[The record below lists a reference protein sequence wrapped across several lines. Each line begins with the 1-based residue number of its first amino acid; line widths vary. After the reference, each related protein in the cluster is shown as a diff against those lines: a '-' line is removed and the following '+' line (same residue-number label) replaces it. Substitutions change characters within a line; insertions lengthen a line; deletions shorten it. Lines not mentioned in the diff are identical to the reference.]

1 MERDAAKFLPK
12 LLKKEIGWKYSRTA
26 RMEET
31 WKNMSAFL
39 YYLFTLTAAR
49 GGTCAFTLK
58 IVNTLINTWQ

>member
-39 YYLFTLTAAR
+39 YYLFTLLHAAE
-49 GGTCAFTLK
+49 L
-58 IVNTLINTWQ
+58 VPSH